1 MATWID
7 VRAYILANYSA
18 EDIGE
23 GIVKV
28 AFTIDDSRS
37 QVVFLSRQTL
47 NDEEWLTVE
56 SVIGSIDSINLRG
69 ALAQVENIVVGGLAK
84 VGDLLTL
91 KNVVALENLDIN
103 ELVRPMELVTL
114 SADNLERALTGLDAF

>member
-7 VRAYILANYSA
+7 VRSYILANYAA
-18 EDIGE
+18 EDIGD
-23 GIVKV
+23 GIVKI
-28 AFTIDDSRS
+28 AFTIDGSRT

-47 NDEEWLTVE
+47 NAEEWLTVE
-56 SVIGSIDSINLRG
+56 SVIGTIDSINLRA
-69 ALAQVENIVVGGLAK
+69 ALGQVENLVVGGLAK

-103 ELVRPMELVTL
+103 ELVRPMELITI
-114 SADNLERALTGLDAF
+114 SADNLERALTGMDAF

>member
-47 NDEEWLTVE
+47 NGEEWLTVE